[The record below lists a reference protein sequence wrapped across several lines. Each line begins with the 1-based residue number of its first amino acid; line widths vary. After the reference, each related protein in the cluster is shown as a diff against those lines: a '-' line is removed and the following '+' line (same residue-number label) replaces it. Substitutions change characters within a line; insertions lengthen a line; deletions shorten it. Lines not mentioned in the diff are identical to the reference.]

1 MTGTTGLWRTRQPG
15 VWTSYSRRPNA
26 ILKRAV
32 WRITLPDG
40 KTLHIIIDVTTSTG
54 LSTRLTDAMIQQ
66 KRERDGDK
74 APSRPA

>member
-1 MTGTTGLWRTRQPG
+1 M
-15 VWTSYSRRPNA
+15 
-26 ILKRAV
+26 KRAV